1 MEDDEYNVKRRTDTQ
16 EKKRKKTQSESNL
29 SDYGDL
35 VCRVPGGGSDCES
48 DKEGCGLL

>member
-1 MEDDEYNVKRRTDTQ
+1 MSTMSREERIRRK
-16 EKKRKKTQSESNL
+16 KKRKKTQSESNL

-48 DKEGCGLL
+48 DKEGCGVL